1 MTVEELIEELNLI
14 EDKDLNIRV
23 LENNP
28 ESPNFNTVNY
38 WLSNIEVHSTG
49 QSGYEQNGEITLIGE
64 E

>member
-1 MTVEELIEELNLI
+1 MTVEELIKELNLI

-38 WLSNIEVHSTG
+38 WLSNIEVHNTG